1 MIRAKRLRAMRRL
14 LDYAVVEG
22 RELQLPNFEQLLGA
36 AALEVDDALAAAE
49 TSRGARGSA
58 HIKLVADVGNA
69 RRKAT
74 GPSPDLGHP
83 ASAR

>member
-14 LDYAVVEG
+14 LDYAVAEG

-36 AALEVDDALAAAE
+36 AALEIDDALAAAE
-49 TSRGARGSA
+49 ASPAERGGA
-58 HIKLVADVGNA
+58 HIKLVADIDNGT
-69 RRKAT
+69 RKAAR
-74 GPSPDLGHP
+74 PAPDLGHP